1 MTPTDRI
8 IQKIMCLMQW
18 DTEQA
23 GRWLET
29 PNPHFG
35 NMMPVEMYLSGREA
49 KVEAFVDAKLMD
61 ELEGLRV
68 RLKIL
73 EEALEWYAN
82 WDWSD
87 KYVQAVPLRARKALG
102 WGKG

>member
-8 IQKIMCLMQW
+8 LQKIMCLMQW

-29 PNPHFG
+29 PNPWFG
-35 NMMPVEMYLSGREA
+35 DMAPKELIRMGRA
-49 KVEAFVDAKLMD
+49 HKVEAFVDAKLMD

-68 RLKIL
+68 RIKMLIFL
-73 EEALEWYAN
+73 CEE
-82 WDWSD
+82 
-87 KYVQAVPLRARKALG
+87 K
-102 WGKG
+102 